1 MSTPESLASLVQAA
15 ISGQNASAST
25 VTTLQNLLSSATS
38 PTTGNK
44 PESTGTRQ
52 PRTALKTQRAGRAGA
67 SLKSARGTASA
78 TKGSRKAE
86 NFTILG
92 DDERPLPP
100 KARYALALSVV
111 TLSLKAL
118 SDAAKSKSRV
128 QNDVRGTPVTNLSA
142 TPAKTK
148 STPQRALQVRSGNAT
163 PLQRSPSKDIDKDSA
178 IPKTH
183 DKSCPSALPG
193 HIVPTAEC
201 ARLAFSLLR
210 CADAKKLSVKELPKF
225 QLEDAMLNL
234 CGKLL
239 SFGLHSLATKELNA
253 VKKRLNSLLPAQPRN
268 APTKASLRATQQSE
282 KISSPSDLLDIQLDV
297 QKTPEAWPL
306 LGTYHL
312 LALRL
317 IGATRS
323 PSEVE
328 KSVQHLCTEPSA
340 PVVQFALH
348 WCKSGKEVVKALKH
362 LETLSQAILQLCP
375 SVSESADEA
384 AKDVRRNAS
393 PLSVFRLQAISLHLR
408 REVRDPDSGGF
419 DIEKDHVEPFTRC
432 LHALWRRMTSNSNAT
447 TTFEICHREFERLNS
462 AYGLE
467 KSNATLSTIARILST
482 FAERASLLDQAR
494 ELAELAAQKCQTLER
509 EHSRFVSATARKL
522 TTLLIGQSFQHT
534 GASTSCD
541 LEILIEGL
549 KGNVSGNPLDYGDVL
564 SEIAHLLVVI
574 YRRKT
579 EIESAAS
586 WKRFAG
592 VAAGFASRYV
602 RKFPERHLEVAYDI
616 VQTALALCGS
626 HDDAVSW
633 VSQDVANVSIQS
645 GVLRTIAQKASS
657 RSMELVW
664 NSVNKAVSFGR
675 ILKILTMKAATS
687 DPSRCVSFLIDRDD
701 LDLDERGA
709 LLERQLKHQVDLAY
723 KLQHH
728 RTLAKLLSET
738 LERLSKVYDH
748 AAFPVRRARVAA
760 LAFRV
765 REEHPNL
772 LAPHPLA
779 YFSHTVLASTDEL
792 GNDEGLRFYTA
803 DIQSSLG
810 ISKALA
816 DGRPSLADLRKH
828 LSGWQNILDTAQ
840 DAPIL
845 ELTVDSPRALI
856 AQLSSLDE
864 YFGILG
870 EDEARVPVLKMLI
883 TACRRSE
890 ARSLEINSL
899 LRLSRVRLLLGNA
912 ERVSECLEA
921 SRALLDLEPTLQ
933 FERLD
938 LNVCNAEYLFCIG
951 RMDDCVR
958 AMRDASITHEELQ
971 SQKLHSSQAMG
982 LNLVRARGWLVY
994 SRQALECSKPSEA
1007 LRAAIRLTKYLNGLW
1022 IFLERTEPKTE
1033 PRTDLSGD
1041 ESSMDDLSNKVS
1053 KLNLKASPDV
1063 IEQKPNSENRKG
1075 ALFWPVVRLLCSG
1088 LLHLCDI
1095 YARHGIF
1102 CDANHASEQAL
1113 KIAESVGAPRL
1124 AWRIQSH
1131 RAIFLSISGRLEEAE
1146 LSLAKHEEIVEPNA
1160 SLATIEHLSARA
1172 TLCAKSGDSEQSYH
1186 YLAEAEKMAKALQP
1200 VATDCSA
1207 SAIPEVKGEAMG
1219 TQDAGKRS
1227 VSASKRGPASKAV
1240 PKRGAKS
1247 RSGAVKITSKAVST
1261 SEALDELPAGDFEC
1275 SMLKRLENRLA
1286 LEKALAGLEM
1296 GKRDKMFDESTQQPA
1311 SSATE
1316 ILQRRRFEYEVMMV
1330 KIGSALQADF
1340 SLNVLPE
1347 STLAYPAVQGAVSQL
1362 VELLET
1368 NSCTAPLP
1376 SKSKGKKT
1384 TSLKGAKQKTKAA
1397 SSLEELLTAA
1407 SKCLSLEPKLVK
1419 LLSTAEAH
1427 RNYSQL
1433 SAISVM
1439 LSATSLEHAS
1449 TMLHPVQEAFTAER
1463 ARINASSCQRTAA
1476 LLERESRGAQ
1486 SSTAWPGQEEPRIE
1500 SGISATAFESD
1511 FLDILP
1517 ASWTT
1522 VSLSLSETCDEL
1534 YIARYRCDETP
1545 FLVRLPFSRQK
1556 CEDTED
1562 EVFDFHAGKAELTQI
1577 IEHSN
1582 FSCHN
1587 PGDMATTGAKA
1598 KWWAQREALDK
1609 QLHELLLNIENLW
1622 LGGFKGMFSQHRR
1635 NAVHLERFRK
1645 AFEAILDRHLPSRKA
1660 AKRSAKQL
1668 ALDDH
1673 IMDLFIG
1680 LAKDVDSADDLDEL
1694 ISDLLYFVI
1703 DIFQFNG
1710 ERNAYDEIDFDSMG
1724 IEVLDGLR
1732 AYNDATED
1740 DELQDSHLILILDRR
1755 LQAFPWESLPC
1766 LEKCSI
1772 SRVDSMLTLQERV
1785 LQLKRLFASK
1795 DECYSV
1801 QRTSGTYILNP
1812 SSDLKSTEATLKPEL
1827 AKLEGKESSGWK
1839 SIVGRGP
1846 SEAEFQEALTSSS
1859 TLLYFGHGAGTQY
1872 FRARALRRLE
1882 SCSEVV
1888 WLIGCSSGSV
1898 TEYGDL
1904 EPFAVPLAY
1913 LTAGQEDDR
1922 RPNMGPEDSP
1932 EEAAEPGKKCMA
1944 VVGMLWD
1951 VTDKD
1956 IDRFSLAT
1964 GEEWGLWKPAQEATK
1979 LPTKTPKKREKVTAP
1994 TTPERRCK
2002 TPKTPKARKTPA
2014 PTRTPARSRSGLRR
2028 EQRTKGSLS
2037 EAVAKSRDSCYLR
2050 YLNGAA
2056 PVVYGVPVYL
2066 GD

>member
-15 ISGQNASAST
+15 ISGQNASAAT

-38 PTTGNK
+38 PTTGSK
-44 PESTGTRQ
+44 PESPAARQ
-52 PRTALKTQRAGRAGA
+52 PGPASRTQRAGRAA
-67 SLKSARGTASA
+67 TSVKSARGTASA

-86 NFTILG
+86 NFTVLG

-111 TLSLKAL
+111 SLSLKVL
-118 SDAAKSKSRV
+118 SDATKSKSRV
-128 QNDVRGTPVTNLSA
+128 QNDTRGTPVTNLSA

-148 STPQRALQVRSGNAT
+148 STSQRALQVRSGNAT

-178 IPKTH
+178 NSNTH
-183 DKSCPSALPG
+183 DISCPGALPG
-193 HIVPTAEC
+193 YLVPTAEC

-210 CADAKKLSVKELPKF
+210 RVDAKKLSVKELPRF
-225 QLEDAMLNL
+225 QLEDAMLSL

-239 SFGLHSLATKELNA
+239 SLGLHSLATKELNA
-253 VKKRLNSLLPAQPRN
+253 VKKRLNSSLPGQPRN
-268 APTKASLRATQQSE
+268 APTKTSFKATQQSE
-282 KISSPSDLLDIQLDV
+282 KISSPADLLDIQLDV

-328 KSVQHLCTEPSA
+328 QSVQHLCTESSA
-340 PVVQFALH
+340 PIVQFALH
-348 WCKSGKEVVKALKH
+348 WCKSGKEDAKALKH
-362 LETLSQAILQLCP
+362 LEALCQAILQLCP

-384 AKDVRRNAS
+384 AKDLRRNAS
-393 PLSVFRLQAISLHLR
+393 PLSVFRLQATSLRLR
-408 REVRDPDSGGF
+408 REARDPDSGGL
-419 DIEKDHVEPFTRC
+419 DIEKDQFEPFTRC
-432 LHALWRRMTSNSNAT
+432 FHALSRRTTSNSNAT
-447 TTFEICHREFERLNS
+447 TTFEICHQEFERLNS

-467 KSNATLSTIARILST
+467 KSNATRSTIARILST
-482 FAERASLLDQAR
+482 FAERASLLDLAR

-509 EHSRFVSATARKL
+509 THSGFVSATARKL
-522 TTLLIGQSFQHT
+522 STLLISQSSQHM
-534 GASTSCD
+534 GVSASCD
-541 LEILIEGL
+541 LEILIGGL
-549 KGNVSGNPLDYGDVL
+549 QGNVSGNSLDYGDVL
-564 SEIAHLLVVI
+564 SEIAHLLMVV

-579 EIESAAS
+579 EVESAAL
-586 WKRFAG
+586 WRRFAG

-602 RKFPERHLEVAYDI
+602 RKFPERHLEVAHDI
-616 VQTALALCGS
+616 VQTALSLCAS
-626 HDDAVSW
+626 HDDSVSW
-633 VSQDVANVSIQS
+633 VSRDVANVPLQS

-657 RSMELVW
+657 RSMELAW

-675 ILKILTMKAATS
+675 ILKILTLKAATS
-687 DPSRCVSFLIDRDD
+687 DPNRCVSFLIDRDD
-701 LDLDERGA
+701 LDLEERGA

-723 KLQHH
+723 KSQHH
-728 RTLAKLLSET
+728 KTLAKLLSET
-738 LERLSKVYDH
+738 FERLAKVYDH

-772 LAPHPLA
+772 LAPHTLA
-779 YFSHTVLASTDEL
+779 FFSHTVLASTDEL

-810 ISKALA
+810 ISKVLA
-816 DGRPSLADLRKH
+816 DGRPSVADLGKN
-828 LSGWQNILDTAQ
+828 LSGWQSILDTAQ
-840 DAPIL
+840 DVPTL
-845 ELTVDSPRALI
+845 ELSVDSPRALI
-856 AQLSSLDE
+856 AHLSSLDE

-870 EDEARVPVLKMLI
+870 EDEARVPVLQMLI

-890 ARSLEINSL
+890 ARSSEINSL
-899 LRLSRVRLLLGNA
+899 LRLSRVHLLLGTA
-912 ERVSECLEA
+912 EKVPEYLEA
-921 SRALLDLEPTLQ
+921 SRALLDLEPSLQ
-933 FERLD
+933 LERLD
-938 LNVCNAEYLFCIG
+938 LSVCRAEYLFCTG
-951 RMDDCVR
+951 RVDDCER
-958 AMRDASITHEELQ
+958 AMRDALTTHEELK
-971 SQKLHSSQAMG
+971 SRKLHSSQAMV
-982 LNLVRARGWLVY
+982 LKLVRARGWLLY
-994 SRQALECSKPSEA
+994 SRHALECSQPSEA
-1007 LRAAIRLTKYLNGLW
+1007 LRAAMRLTKYLNGLW
-1022 IFLERTEPKTE
+1022 AFLERTESKTE
-1033 PRTDLSGD
+1033 PQMDLAGD
-1041 ESSMDDLSNKVS
+1041 ESSMDNLSNKVS
-1053 KLNLKASPDV
+1053 KLNLKSSSGV
-1063 IEQKPNSENRKG
+1063 VEQQPNSENRKG
-1075 ALFWPVVRLLCSG
+1075 ALFWPVVRLLCSS

-1146 LSLAKHEEIVEPNA
+1146 LSLAKHEEIAPSIA
-1160 SLATIEHLSARA
+1160 SLATVEHLRARA
-1172 TLCAKSGDSEQSYH
+1172 TLCAKSGDLEQSYH
-1186 YLAEAEKMAKALQP
+1186 YLAEAEKMAKALQS
-1200 VATDCSA
+1200 VGTGSST
-1207 SAIPEVKGEAMG
+1207 SAISEVEGEAMG
-1219 TQDAGKRS
+1219 TPDAGKHP
-1227 VSASKRGPASKAV
+1227 VSTSKRGPASKAV
-1240 PKRGAKS
+1240 PKGGAKS
-1247 RSGAVKITSKAVST
+1247 RFGAAKVTSKAVST
-1261 SEALDELPAGDFEC
+1261 SKLPAGDFEC
-1275 SMLKRLENRLA
+1275 SMLKRLENDLA
-1286 LEKALAGLEM
+1286 LEKALAGLQM
-1296 GKRDKMFDESTQQPA
+1296 GKRDRIIDESMQHPA

-1316 ILQRRRFEYEVMMV
+1316 MLQRRRFEYEVMMV
-1330 KIGSALQADF
+1330 KIWSALQADF

-1347 STLAYPAVQGAVSQL
+1347 STLAYPGVQGAVSQL

-1376 SKSKGKKT
+1376 SKSTGKKT
-1384 TSLKGAKQKTKAA
+1384 TSLKGAKQKVKAA

-1407 SKCLSLEPKLVK
+1407 SKCLSLEPKLVR

-1439 LSATSLEHAS
+1439 LSATSSKHAS
-1449 TMLHPVQEAFTAER
+1449 GMLHPVQEAFTAER

-1522 VSLSLSETCDEL
+1522 VSLSLSEKCDEL

-1556 CEDTED
+1556 SEDTEE

-1622 LGGFKGMFSQHRR
+1622 LGGFKGIFSQHQRD
-1635 NAVHLERFRK
+1635 AVQLERFRK

-1673 IMDLFIG
+1673 IMNLFIG
-1680 LAKDVDSADDLDEL
+1680 LAKDVDSADDLDEP
-1694 ISDLLYFVI
+1694 ISDLLYFVT

-1724 IEVLDGLR
+1724 IEVLDALR
-1732 AYNDATED
+1732 TYNDATEN
-1740 DELQDSHLILILDRR
+1740 DELQDSHLILVLDRR

-1827 AKLEGKESSGWK
+1827 AKLEGKESSAWK

-1922 RPNMGPEDSP
+1922 RPDMEPDDSV

-1979 LPTKTPKKREKVTAP
+1979 LPAKTPKKREKMTAP

-2014 PTRTPARSRSGLRR
+2014 PTRTPNRSRSRPRR
-2028 EQRTKGSLS
+2028 EERTKGSLS

>member
-15 ISGQNASAST
+15 ISGQNATAST
-25 VTTLQNLLSSATS
+25 VTTLQNLLSSAPS

-44 PESTGTRQ
+44 PESAAARQ
-52 PRTALKTQRAGRAGA
+52 PGTTSRTRRAGRAGTTV
-67 SLKSARGTASA
+67 KSARGTASG

-86 NFTILG
+86 NFTVLG

-118 SDAAKSKSRV
+118 SDATRSKSRV
-128 QNDVRGTPVTNLSA
+128 QNDICGTPVTNLSA
-142 TPAKTK
+142 TPAKTN
-148 STPQRALQVRSGNAT
+148 STSQRALQVRSGNAT
-163 PLQRSPSKDIDKDSA
+163 PLQRSPSKGMIKDGASSN
-178 IPKTH
+178 TN
-183 DKSCPSALPG
+183 DKSCPGARPG
-193 HIVPTAEC
+193 YLVPTAEC

-210 CADAKKLSVKELPKF
+210 CADAKKLSVKELPRF

-239 SFGLHSLATKELNA
+239 SLGLYSLATKELHA
-253 VKKRLNSLLPAQPRN
+253 VKKRLNFLLPGQPRN
-268 APTKASLRATQQSE
+268 APTKASSKASQQCE
-282 KISSPSDLLDIQLDV
+282 KLAGPSDLLDIQLDA

-306 LGTYHL
+306 IGTYHL

-317 IGATRS
+317 TVATRS

-328 KSVQHLCTEPSA
+328 KSVQHLCTEASA

-348 WCKSGKEVVKALKH
+348 WCKSGKENVKALKH
-362 LETLSQAILQLCP
+362 LEALSPAILQLCP

-384 AKDVRRNAS
+384 AKDLTRNAS
-393 PLSVFRLQAISLHLR
+393 PLSVFRLQAISLRLR
-408 REVRDPDSGGF
+408 CEARELDSGGP
-419 DIEKDHVEPFTRC
+419 DIEKDQIEPFSKC
-432 LHALWRRMTSNSNAT
+432 LHALSRRTTSNSNANT
-447 TTFEICHREFERLNS
+447 IFETCHREFERLSSSN
-462 AYGLE
+462 E
-467 KSNATLSTIARILST
+467 RRNATRSTISRILSI

-494 ELAELAAQKCQTLER
+494 ELAELAAKWCQTLER
-509 EHSRFVSATARKL
+509 THSVFVSATARNL
-522 TTLLIGQSFQHT
+522 SILVISQSPQQLGT
-534 GASTSCD
+534 SASCD
-541 LEILIEGL
+541 LEVLTEGL
-549 KGNVSGNPLDYGDVL
+549 QGNVSGTPLDYGDVL
-564 SEIAHLLVVI
+564 SEIAHLLLVL
-574 YRRKT
+574 YRRRT
-579 EIESAAS
+579 EIEAAAP
-586 WKRFAG
+586 WRRFAG

-602 RKFPERHLEVAYDI
+602 RKFPERHLDVAHDI

-633 VSQDVANVSIQS
+633 VSRDVAHVSLQS

-675 ILKILTMKAATS
+675 ILKILTIKAAAS
-687 DPSRCVSFLIDRDD
+687 DSNRCVSFLIDRDD

-709 LLERQLKHQVDLAY
+709 LLEWQLKHQVDLAY
-723 KLQHH
+723 KSQHH
-728 RTLAKLLSET
+728 KTLAKLLSET
-738 LERLSKVYDH
+738 FERLAKVYDYT
-748 AAFPVRRARVAA
+748 AFPIRRARVAA
-760 LAFRV
+760 LAYRV

-772 LAPHPLA
+772 LAPHTLA
-779 YFSHTVLASTDEL
+779 LFSHTVLESTDEL
-792 GNDEGLRFYTA
+792 GNDEGLMLYTA

-810 ISKALA
+810 VSKALA
-816 DGRPSLADLRKH
+816 NGRPSVADLEKN
-828 LSGWQNILDTAQ
+828 LSGWQSILDTAQ
-840 DAPIL
+840 DVPTL
-845 ELTVDSPRALI
+845 ELAVDSPRALI

-870 EDEARVPVLKMLI
+870 EDEARVPVLRMLRR
-883 TACRRSE
+883 ACRRSE
-890 ARSLEINSL
+890 AISLEINSL
-899 LRLSRVRLLLGNA
+899 LRLSRVHLLLGKG
-912 ERVSECLEA
+912 EKVPECLEA
-921 SRALLDLEPTLQ
+921 SRALLDLGSSLHL
-933 FERLD
+933 ERLD
-938 LNVCNAEYLFCIG
+938 LNVCRAEYLFSTG
-951 RMDDCVR
+951 RVDDCGR
-958 AMRDASITHEELQ
+958 AMREALTIHEELQ
-971 SQKLHSSQAMG
+971 SQKLHSSQAMA
-982 LNLVRARGWLVY
+982 LKLVRARGWLLY
-994 SRQALECSKPSEA
+994 SRHALECSKPSEA
-1007 LRAAIRLTKYLNGLW
+1007 LRAAMRLTKYLNGLW
-1022 IFLERTEPKTE
+1022 AFLERTEPKTE
-1033 PRTDLSGD
+1033 TQMDLAGD
-1041 ESSMDDLSNKVS
+1041 EPSMDNLSNKVS
-1053 KLNLKASPDV
+1053 KLNLKASPGV
-1063 IEQKPNSENRKG
+1063 VEQQPYSENRKG
-1075 ALFWPVVRLLCSG
+1075 ALFWPVVRLLCSS
-1088 LLHLCDI
+1088 LLHLCDT

-1113 KIAESVGAPRL
+1113 KIAESLGAPLL
-1124 AWRIQSH
+1124 AWRIHSH
-1131 RAIFLSISGRLEEAE
+1131 RAVFLSMSGRLQEAE
-1146 LSLAKHEEIVEPNA
+1146 LSLAKHEETMVSNA
-1160 SLATIEHLSARA
+1160 SLAMVEHLKARA
-1172 TLCAKSGDSEQSYH
+1172 TLSSKSGDSEQSHH
-1186 YLAEAEKMAKALQP
+1186 YLEEAEKMAKALQS
-1200 VATDCSA
+1200 AGADCSTA
-1207 SAIPEVKGEAMG
+1207 AISDVKGEAMS
-1219 TQDAGKRS
+1219 TTDAGRRS
-1227 VSASKRGPASKAV
+1227 VPASKHGSASKTAPR
-1240 PKRGAKS
+1240 RGAKS
-1247 RSGAVKITSKAVST
+1247 RPGPVKATNKAVSS
-1261 SEALDELPAGDFEC
+1261 SEALDGLPVGDFEC
-1275 SMLKRLENRLA
+1275 SMLTRLENRLA
-1286 LEKALAGLEM
+1286 LEKALVGLQI
-1296 GKRDKMFDESTQQPA
+1296 GKRDKTFDESTQQPA

-1316 ILQRRRFEYEVMMV
+1316 MLQRRRFEYEMMMV
-1330 KIGSALQADF
+1330 KIRSALQADF

-1347 STLAYPAVQGAVSQL
+1347 STLAYPAVQGAVGQ
-1362 VELLET
+1362 LLEL
-1368 NSCTAPLP
+1368 SDISSSIVSHP
-1376 SKSKGKKT
+1376 SKPTGKKT
-1384 TSLKGAKQKTKAA
+1384 PSLKGAKQKANA
-1397 SSLEELLTAA
+1397 VPSLGELLTAA
-1407 SKCLSLEPKLVK
+1407 SKSLSLEPKLVK

-1427 RNYSQL
+1427 RHYSQL
-1433 SAISVM
+1433 SGVSVL
-1439 LSATSLEHAS
+1439 LSATAS
-1449 TMLHPVQEAFTAER
+1449 KQASGILHPVQEAFTAER

-1476 LLERESRGAQ
+1476 LLERGSRGVQ
-1486 SSTAWPGQEEPRIE
+1486 SSTAWPGEEEPRIE
-1500 SGISATAFESD
+1500 SGTSATAFESD

-1522 VSLSLSETCDEL
+1522 VSLSLNDMCDEL
-1534 YIARYRCDETP
+1534 YISRYRCDETP

-1556 CEDTED
+1556 SEDAEE

-1622 LGGFKGMFSQHRR
+1622 LGGFKGLFSQHQR
-1635 NAVHLERFRK
+1635 NAEQLERFRK

-1660 AKRSAKQL
+1660 AKRSAKHI

-1680 LAKDVDSADDLDEL
+1680 LAKDVDSADDLDEP
-1694 ISDLLYFVI
+1694 ISDLLYFVT

-1724 IEVLDGLR
+1724 IEVLDALR
-1732 AYNDATED
+1732 AYNDATEN
-1740 DELQDSHLILILDRR
+1740 DELQDSHLILVLDRR

-1772 SRVDSMLTLQERV
+1772 SRVDSMLTLQERI
-1785 LQLKRLFASK
+1785 LQMKRFFASK

-1801 QRTSGTYILNP
+1801 QQTSGTYILNP
-1812 SSDLKSTEATLKPEL
+1812 SSDLKATEATLKPEL
-1827 AKLEGKESSGWK
+1827 AKLEGKEGSTWK

-1872 FRARALRRLE
+1872 FRARTIRRLE

-1898 TEYGDL
+1898 TENGDL

-1913 LTAGQEDDR
+1913 LTAGQVDGR
-1922 RPNMGPEDSP
+1922 RPAMEPADSA

-1979 LPTKTPKKREKVTAP
+1979 LPAKTPKKREKVTAP

-2002 TPKTPKARKTPA
+2002 TPKTPKVRKTPA
-2014 PTRTPARSRSGLRR
+2014 PTRTPARSRSRPRR
-2028 EQRTKGSLS
+2028 EERTKRSLS